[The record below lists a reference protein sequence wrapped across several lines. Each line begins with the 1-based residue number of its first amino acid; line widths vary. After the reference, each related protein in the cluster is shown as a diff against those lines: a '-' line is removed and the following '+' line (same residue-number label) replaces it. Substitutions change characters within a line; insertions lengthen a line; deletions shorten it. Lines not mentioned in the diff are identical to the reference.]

1 MVYTVV
7 WVMIRSPMSFTAPEG
22 RFLQS
27 LPENGRP
34 YQTWGDLALGFVQ
47 YHICICNLQQQ
58 LRSNTRD
65 ITRRISALP
74 FSLHLLHLLYLLHPQ
89 YPLHPLH
96 LSHLLHLLHL
106 LHLMHLLLLFRYQF
120 PLPIIENYSM
130 AVFTATPSSPLPPA
144 PSAPHV
150 PPAPPWSPALPRHLA
165 SIYLTDPVYPEHYTN
180 YST

>member
-1 MVYTVV
+1 M
-7 WVMIRSPMSFTAPEG
+7 
-22 RFLQS
+22 
-27 LPENGRP
+27 
-34 YQTWGDLALGFVQ
+34 ALGFVQ
-47 YHICICNLQQQ
+47 SHNCICDLQQQ
-58 LRSNTRD
+58 LRSNTKD
-65 ITRRISALP
+65 ITRIISVLL
-74 FSLHLLHLLYLLHPQ
+74 FSLHLLNLLYLLHPQ
-89 YPLHPLH
+89 YPLH

-130 AVFTATPSSPLPPA
+130 AVFTETPSSPVPPA